1 MLASLQRSLQGCLRS
16 RRAYGQ
22 IPEFFQRSLSARVR
36 ESRFA
41 KAQRLRSQESLPYDC
56 LLRRVPESSMGRSLF
71 QVASLGED
79 PREARYDSWE
89 LKFDEE
95 IIYFNL

>member
-1 MLASLQRSLQGCLRS
+1 
-16 RRAYGQ
+16 
-22 IPEFFQRSLSARVR
+22 
-36 ESRFA
+36 
-41 KAQRLRSQESLPYDC
+41 
-56 LLRRVPESSMGRSLF
+56 MGRSLF